1 MPTIDYS
8 PEAQNILS
16 FFYRRDIVLYV
27 EGEDDVPFW
36 QAIFEELSGATVE
49 VLPVFGATEVE
60 KKITEIT
67 SSNLTF
73 LAARDSDYLRFQ
85 GAHVNDPRILYTL
98 GYSIENCLYSPAT
111 LKEMSF
117 IWCRGRAKKQV
128 SEDGWLDDLLE
139 KLRDLVAYDLANNLF
154 QKGLCVIPDNCTKFM
169 RGQNSAELDPAKLER
184 YLEELSTKISSAEL
198 DHARNLINNS
208 GIHIRRVIRGH
219 FLASLAQK
227 HIAENLKQSGRGQ
240 NISFEAVYASAMSS
254 FKRLITSSDEKT
266 FYQTSVT
273 NALAALGIFQA

>member
-1 MPTIDYS
+1 
-8 PEAQNILS
+8 
-16 FFYRRDIVLYV
+16 V

-67 SSNLTF
+67 SSNLTV
-73 LAARDSDYLRFQ
+73 LAARDSDYLRLQ

-111 LKEMSF
+111 LKEISF
-117 IWCRGRAKKQV
+117 IWCRGRAKKQAN
-128 SEDGWLDDLLE
+128 EDGWLDNLLD

-154 QKGLCVIPDNCTKFM
+154 QKGLSVIPDNCTKFM
-169 RGQNSAELDPAKLER
+169 RGQNSAELDSAKLER
-184 YLEELSTKISSAEL
+184 YLEELSTKISSVEL
-198 DHARNLINNS
+198 DYARNLINNS
-208 GIHIRRVIRGH
+208 GIHMRRVIRGH

-240 NISFEAVYASAMSS
+240 NISFEAVYASAISS
-254 FKRLITSSDEKT
+254 FKRLITSGDEKT
-266 FYQTSVT
+266 FYQNSVT
-273 NALAALGIFQA
+273 NALAALGISSLAGRQMGA